1 MSIYTFSNQPPG
13 FYIYAYLRKDA
24 LTPYYIGK
32 GKGIRAWDKTHR
44 SHRVPVPNDKSKIV
58 IMEANLTEIG
68 ALALERRYIRWYGR
82 KDNETGILI
91 NLTDG
96 GEGTVGRVVS
106 EEARE
111 KLRHPKSEEHKA
123 KLRVPKS
130 KELRERWSIQRKG
143 KPNGTKGQKNG
154 MFGKKWYNDGTNDLP
169 FIPNQEPEGW
179 VLGKLSSKLVG
190 EKNPFYGKKHTEESK
205 EKNRQ
210 KHIKRG
216 I

>member
-1 MSIYTFSNQPPG
+1 MSIYTSSNQPPG
-13 FYIYAYLRKDA
+13 FYIYAYVSKRGN
-24 LTPYYIGK
+24 PYYIGK

-58 IMEANLTEIG
+58 IMESNLTEIG
-68 ALALERRYIRWYGR
+68 ALALERFYIRWYGR
-82 KDNETGILI
+82 KDIGTGILI

-96 GEGTVGRVVS
+96 GDGPSGRVMR
-106 EEARE
+106 EETKE
-111 KLRHPKSEEHKA
+111 KLRVPKTEDHKQ

-130 KELRERWSIQRKG
+130 KELCERWSIQRKG
-143 KPNGTKGQKNG
+143 KSNGTKGEKNG
-154 MFGKKWYNDGTNDLP
+154 MFGKKWYNDGTTDLP
-169 FIPNQEPEGW
+169 FVPGQQPSGW

-190 EKNPFYGKKHTEESK
+190 EMNPFYGKKHTEEAK

-216 I
+216 L